1 MKKKESV
8 LEKRWFKITLKVLGI
23 AFAALILLFSALTI
37 VEIGQE
43 TYETA
48 PMYLVWVFVFSGLMS
63 VVAFLKERTKM
74 NFLKCIVFLV
84 FNIALGIVILYANK
98 NPFLFSLTTGLYS
111 LAIILKCIFSIIQ
124 KRTKRAIAFNLLII
138 IFAFALAIGLITSP
152 IDNLE
157 EIQNVVI
164 VECVFIAA
172 VSFVEAAIVAFSEL
186 KFKILFKIV
195 LKTFALEVLF
205 GLLTMIVCFSFIFM
219 KVEPLVETYPDALWY
234 SFAIVTTIG
243 FGDMYAVTPIGRV
256 LSVFLGIYGII
267 VVAIITSI
275 IVNFYNETS
284 QKKDQK
290 QIQDIIEEEKGKK
303 KK

>member
-8 LEKRWFKITLKVLGI
+8 LDKRWFKIVLKAMGI

-37 VEIGQE
+37 VEIGDG
-43 TYETA
+43 TYKTA
-48 PMYLVWVFVFSGLMS
+48 PMYLVWIFVFSGLMS
-63 VVAFLKERTKM
+63 VVTFLKERTKM
-74 NFLKCIVFLV
+74 NFLKCIIFLV
-84 FNIALGIVILYANK
+84 FNLALGVVILYANN

-124 KRTKRAIAFNLLII
+124 KRTKRAIAFNSLII
-138 IFAFALAIGLITSP
+138 LFAIALAIGLITSP
-152 IDNLE
+152 INDLE
-157 EIQNVVI
+157 QIQSIIV
-164 VECVFIAA
+164 VECVFIAS

-186 KFKILFKIV
+186 KFKVLFKIV

-219 KVEPLVETYPDALWY
+219 KVEPMVETYPDALWY

-256 LSVFLGIYGII
+256 LSVFLGIYGIV

-284 QKKDQK
+284 QKKDKK
-290 QIQDIIEEEKGKK
+290 QIQDIIDEENNKK

>member
-1 MKKKESV
+1 MKKKESM

-124 KRTKRAIAFNLLII
+124 KRTKRAIAFNSLII

-186 KFKILFKIV
+186 KFKVLFKIV